1 MKNCFILLGFA
12 LTLLLAGYVGG
23 DDVQTK
29 KVQCTFAG
37 SFIDGVETN
46 IDTNNDNVS
55 AGLSQG
61 LSVCNTGRAVVQVET
76 EYVGPINPN
85 TTCPAGTE
93 EFHSVQNHS
102 VSTDQKTADQLFGE
116 AAFVTLCLDPTAPDL
131 AFTYTGKVN
140 IVGGTG
146 NSTGATGSLD
156 VQGSGKYLVF
166 GFKNGVFGGFGQFSE
181 TDTGT
186 LILPNH

>member
-1 MKNCFILLGFA
+1 MKTCFILLGFA

-29 KVQCTFAG
+29 KVRCTFAG
-37 SFIDGVETN
+37 SFTDGVETN

-55 AGLSQG
+55 ASLSQG
-61 LSVCNTGRAVVQVET
+61 FASCNIGNSVVQVEN
-76 EYVGPINPN
+76 EYVGPITPN
-85 TTCPAGTE
+85 TTCPGGTE

-102 VSTDQKTADQLFGE
+102 VATSVKNADQAFGE
-116 AAFVTLCLDPTAPDL
+116 AAFITLCLDPTAPDL
-131 AFTYTGKVN
+131 AFTYTAKVN
-140 IVGGTG
+140 YAGGTG
-146 NSTGATGSLD
+146 QFAGATGSLD

>member
-1 MKNCFILLGFA
+1 MKNCFILLGFV

-29 KVQCTFAG
+29 KVHCTVAG
-37 SFIDGVETN
+37 SFTDGVETN

-55 AGLSQG
+55 GGVIQG
-61 LSVCNTGRAVVQVET
+61 LSVCNTGRALVQAET
-76 EYVGPINPN
+76 EYAGPVTPN
-85 TTCPAGTE
+85 TTCPEGTE
-93 EFHSVQNHS
+93 EFHAVQNHS
-102 VSTDQKTADQLFGE
+102 VATDQKTADQTFGE
-116 AAFVTLCLDPTAPDL
+116 AVSLTLCLDPTAPDL
-131 AFTYTGKVN
+131 AFTYTGKIN

-146 NSTGATGSLD
+146 NSTGAAGSLD